1 MKDLQEVGEEII
13 TGNKCIHYRF
23 QEFEII
29 SRCWTGTKQTYS
41 LSTARQI
48 EIRSQR
54 SNVNVISNN
63 NLLKNINILYLT
75 ELRVCTESLIVENA
89 SLKICKSVFE
99 TLKVWKIEVKTQKMG
114 KKKSLFLFSITE
126 LAVLEISYISIAH
139 DQWSQSGGLYF
150 IIGKAGF
157 FIFRGHFKAVTVL
170 EKVLNFAKLFT
181 NPLKLLVLSVEEIMA
196 WVNVKLQIQ
205 AYQYC

>member
-1 MKDLQEVGEEII
+1 
-13 TGNKCIHYRF
+13 
-23 QEFEII
+23 
-29 SRCWTGTKQTYS
+29 
-41 LSTARQI
+41 
-48 EIRSQR
+48 
-54 SNVNVISNN
+54 
-63 NLLKNINILYLT
+63 
-75 ELRVCTESLIVENA
+75 
-89 SLKICKSVFE
+89 
-99 TLKVWKIEVKTQKMG
+99 MG

-181 NPLKLLVLSVEEIMA
+181 NPLKLLVLTVEEIMA

-205 AYQYC
+205 AY